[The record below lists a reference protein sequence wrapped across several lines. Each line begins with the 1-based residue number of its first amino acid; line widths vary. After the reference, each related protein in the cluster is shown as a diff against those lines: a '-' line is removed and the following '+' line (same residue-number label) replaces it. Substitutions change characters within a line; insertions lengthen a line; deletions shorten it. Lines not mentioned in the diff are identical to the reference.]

1 MRSSF
6 QPLWLVGLFGS
17 LAALLLCAHAFAG
30 DSVDIDVPA
39 PAAEASDAEASDA
52 SAGGAALAADEGAA
66 AEDAK
71 KAAADEAATEP
82 PPPPGP
88 TIMFR
93 GDVTDGAMTP
103 TFNLMSKEVILWGLY
118 PNTQYSDYEIGK
130 TLWEK
135 QKKDDYFAL
144 VGYAAV
150 WPHQHQY
157 FVLPWFYSRIQ
168 DRKTVYTINLAEYV
182 PLNDGPWTFVAD
194 GNSIMRNVTKQLSVG
209 LDSLYFD
216 RDGLPLTAQW
226 GPAINL
232 ASQKD
237 RVSVYARAMV
247 FGKGEDTYRVD
258 VYFH

>member
-1 MRSSF
+1 MRSLY
-6 QPLWLVGLFGS
+6 QPAWQVSLTSL
-17 LAALLLCAHAFAG
+17 LAALLLATWAVAG
-30 DSVDIDVPA
+30 ESVDIDVTA
-39 PAAEASDAEASDA
+39 PAAGSSAESGGSAP
-52 SAGGAALAADEGAA
+52 AGGPSLAADESATAGDP
-66 AEDAK
+66 AEGE
-71 KAAADEAATEP
+71 EAAPEP

-93 GDVTDGAMTP
+93 GDVADGVMTP
-103 TFNLMSKEVILWGLY
+103 TFNLMSKEVILWALY
-118 PNTQYSDYEIGK
+118 PNTQFSDYEIGK

-135 QKKDDYFAL
+135 QKKDDYYAL

-168 DRKTVYTINLAEYV
+168 DGKNVYTINLAEYV

-194 GNSIMRNVTKQLSVG
+194 GNSVMRNITKQVSVG
-209 LDSLYFD
+209 VDSLYFD

-258 VYFH
+258 FYFH